1 MSEDTT
7 GEAQMQKINVRV
19 PTALLEEID
28 DLWEQRGYPNRSEFI
43 RDALRSAVHPPVE
56 LSEEVLEQLAESRD
70 ESERGETVS
79 QGELKERLERD
90 G

>member
-1 MSEDTT
+1 MSDDTT